1 MNQLR
6 YASPLLL
13 NWVSLAKPRLKQPM
27 MLVTALYMAIMPTTF
42 VASAQSSTTLPSPS
56 SSQSEPRSS
65 TELSSESSSSD
76 SGDSGEDSEL
86 LESFGGDRAPDNKE
100 SSLQKEDDKTS
111 VSTMHIRVNDSSTAK
126 EQLSA
131 ISEGHGRNFSKHI
144 IGEITK
150 IAEIPVEALPPARK
164 YFFPLAGPPLL
175 PFSYGGRKF
184 GDPRD
189 GQTRLHAGVDLLE
202 YAGRPV
208 FAVTGGKITDYY
220 YFYDGTDA
228 VVVDHGEFLL
238 RYGEVREMYG
248 NLREGDVVKAG
259 QKIALI
265 GVSQSRGFSMLH
277 FEMYSGKLG
286 REPLTVLNSGS
297 RYQRRADLVNPTRFL
312 RSLEGS
318 YPSSG

>member
-27 MLVTALYMAIMPTTF
+27 MLVTALCMAAIMPIMPTF

-65 TELSSESSSSD
+65 MELSSESSSD

-86 LESFGGDRAPDNKE
+86 LESFAGNRAPDNKE
-100 SSLQKEDDKTS
+100 SSLQEEDDKTS

-131 ISEGHGRNFSKHI
+131 TSEGHGRDFSKHI

-150 IAEIPVEALPPARK
+150 IADVPVKAPSSARK
-164 YFFPLAGPPLL
+164 YFFPLEGPPLL
-175 PFSYGGRKF
+175 PFLYGGREF
-184 GDPRD
+184 GAPRE
-189 GQTRLHAGVDLLE
+189 QSRLHAGVDLLE

-208 FAVTGGKITDYY
+208 FAVTGGKIVDYD
-220 YFYDGTDA
+220 FYDGTNA
-228 VVVDHGEFLL
+228 VVVDHGEFIV
-238 RYGEVREMYG
+238 RYGGVREMYG
-248 NLREGDVVKAG
+248 NLRVGDGVKAG
-259 QKIALI
+259 QKIALV